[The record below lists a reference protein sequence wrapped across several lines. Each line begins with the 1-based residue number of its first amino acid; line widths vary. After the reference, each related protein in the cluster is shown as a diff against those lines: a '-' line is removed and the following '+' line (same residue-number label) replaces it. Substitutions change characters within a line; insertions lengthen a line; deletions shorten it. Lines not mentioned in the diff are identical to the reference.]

1 MNTSTKNST
10 FRFFGVGPEWSPSLE
25 SELIVHVD
33 QLDCIELIPENFFND
48 KRSSFLKLLASR
60 NIPVSIHGMNLSIGS
75 DEVLAEKHL
84 MNVLRIADE
93 VNTFLFSEHL
103 AMTKIDNWDVGHL
116 IPLPWTVEA
125 ADIVSRKVERI
136 QRITKIPF
144 AFEHIAH
151 RFFFPESELSEQE
164 FINLILERTGCHL
177 VLDLN
182 NLFVNSR
189 NADFDPFLWLSQVH
203 LERTALVH
211 LAGGY
216 KNHRGFFID
225 GHSHPV
231 PKEVWDLFVDALPK
245 IHPLAIIVERSENYP
260 GFSEI
265 QKELAHAAA
274 MRNTALELEGK
285 S

>member
-1 MNTSTKNST
+1 MNKSTKAST

-25 SELIVHVD
+25 NDLIDNVD
-33 QLDCIELIPENFFND
+33 QLDCIELIPENFFNE

-60 NIPVSIHGMNLSIGS
+60 NIPVSIHGMHLSIGS

-84 MNVLRIADE
+84 ADVLRIADQ

-116 IPLPWTVEA
+116 IHLPWTIEA

-136 QRITKIPF
+136 QKITKLPF
-144 AFEHIAH
+144 ALEHIAH

-182 NLFVNSR
+182 NLFVNSQ
-189 NADFDPFLWLSQVH
+189 NANFDPFLWLSEVH
-203 LERTALVH
+203 LKQTALIH

-225 GHSHPV
+225 GHNHPV
-231 PKEVWDLFVDALPK
+231 PNEVWDLFMGALPK
-245 IHPLAIIVERSENYP
+245 IDPLAIIVERSENYP

-265 QKELAHAAA
+265 QKELAHAAD
-274 MRNTALELEGK
+274 MRNAALELKGK
-285 S
+285 P